1 MKIKQFYIILLLS
14 ILPLTT
20 DAQINTNRVLAI
32 GRNALYFEDY
42 VLAMQYFNQV
52 IRIKPHLAEPYF
64 YRGIAKIS
72 LEDYHGSE
80 EDCSEALSRNPF
92 LTEAYR
98 CRGIAR
104 INLGRY
110 EEAIADFNKGLEFS
124 PDNKALLIS
133 KAQAAIQNK
142 DYDNAILYYTQT
154 IEKFPRYKEA
164 YLGRGY
170 AYFAKE
176 DTLHSLKDFNKCIDL
191 DKFYADGIGAKATLL
206 YEKEEYHEANILID
220 EAIRIEPYK
229 ANFYIN
235 RGLIRYQLHNIRGA
249 MEDYNH
255 VIHLEPNKVLAY
267 YNRGILRSQV
277 GDDNRAIEDFE
288 RVIEFEPNNDF
299 AIYNRAI
306 LKNKIGDTEG
316 AISDLNTILKKH
328 PHFFP
333 AYYLRA
339 DAKKKS
345 LDTKGAEKDYNTGML
360 IEQKVLTKEDI
371 AKKNK
376 ENSTRETSE
385 SDLHK
390 HNRLA
395 VASREEQKRRLSYK
409 GESRGRVQNINFHVE
424 LESDILLSFYPPEK
438 TEISKPT
445 HYNHDIDLWCQQKL
459 IAQTIYL
466 VGKTNKGNKINFD
479 THFQAIEKLSQEIE
493 QKEESSL
500 YFSRALH
507 FDAISDYDSA
517 IEDCL
522 KAIQLEENKQTWLYY
537 YHLATLRKKRW
548 EYNHEFDENKLGT
561 TEKIMTSDQL
571 EIDLIVK
578 EYEQS
583 IKRNQNFPYTWFN
596 RGNILASSNDYR
608 NAIANYNKAI
618 ELNKDFAEA
627 YFNRGLCKIRIGE
640 NESGV
645 ADLSKAGEKGIYIAY
660 NIIKRFREKD

>member
-1 MKIKQFYIILLLS
+1 MKTKVLSILLL
-14 ILPLTT
+14 LTFVSVNT
-20 DAQINTNRVLAI
+20 QAQINTNRVLAI

-52 IRIKPHLAEPYF
+52 IRIKPHIAEPYF
-64 YRGIAKIS
+64 YRAIAKIS
-72 LEDYHGSE
+72 LEDYLGSE

-110 EEAIADFNKGLEFS
+110 NEAISDFDKGLEFA
-124 PDNKALLIS
+124 PDNKALLIC

-142 DYDNAILYYTQT
+142 DYKNAILYYSQT
-154 IEKFPRYKEA
+154 IEKYPRYKEA

-170 AYFAKE
+170 AYFANE
-176 DTLHSLKDFNKCIDL
+176 DTLHSLEDFNKCIDL
-191 DKFYADGIGAKATLL
+191 DKFYADGIGAKASLL
-206 YEKEEYHEANILID
+206 YEKENYQEANILID
-220 EAIRIEPYK
+220 EAIRIDPYK

-255 VIHLEPNKVLAY
+255 VIHLEPNNVIAY
-267 YNRGILRSQV
+267 YNRGILRAQI

-288 RVIEFEPNNDF
+288 RVIEFEPDNDF
-299 AIYNRAI
+299 ALYNRAI
-306 LKNKIGDTEG
+306 LKNKIGDTDG
-316 AISDLNTILKKH
+316 AISDLNIILKKH

-339 DAKKKS
+339 EAKQKS
-345 LDTKGAEKDYNTGML
+345 FDKKGAEKDYNTAML
-360 IEQKVLTKEDI
+360 IEQKVLTKEEI
-371 AKKNK
+371 AKKTK
-376 ENSTRETSE
+376 ESSTRESTE

-390 HNRLA
+390 HNKLA

-409 GESRGRVQNINFHVE
+409 GESRGRVQNINFHIE
-424 LESDILLSFYPPEK
+424 LESDIQLSFYPPQK
-438 TEISKPT
+438 TEINKPT
-445 HYNHDIDLWCQQKL
+445 HYYHDIDLWCQQQ
-459 IAQTIYL
+459 IIDQPIFL
-466 VGKTNKGNKINFD
+466 VGKTNKANKINFD
-479 THFQAIEKLSQEIE
+479 SHFQSIEKLTREIE
-493 QKEESSL
+493 QQEKSSL

-522 KAIQLEENKQTWLYY
+522 KAIHHEENKQTWLYY
-537 YHLATLRKKRW
+537 YCLATLRKKRW
-548 EYNHEFDENKLGT
+548 EYNHEFNEKN
-561 TEKIMTSDQL
+561 TEVEDLLMSNEQL
-571 EIDLIVK
+571 EFDLIVK

-583 IKRNQNFPYTWFN
+583 TQRNPNFPYSWFN
-596 RGNILASSNDYR
+596 RGNTLASSNDYR

-640 NESGV
+640 NDSGV
-645 ADLSKAGEKGIYIAY
+645 ADLSKAGEMGIYVAY